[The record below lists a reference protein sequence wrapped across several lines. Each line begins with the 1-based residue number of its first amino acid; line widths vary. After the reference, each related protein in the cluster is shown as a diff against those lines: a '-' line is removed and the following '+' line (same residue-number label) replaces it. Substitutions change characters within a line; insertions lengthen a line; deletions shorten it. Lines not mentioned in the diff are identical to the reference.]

1 MCFVHFEIDG
11 TQISSQL
18 YSARVWDTRLEF
30 GQCCVFVEIREIFTQ
45 KRNAR
50 MSDDL
55 LDCRGLN
62 AIRCVAKC
70 YFLHFNGN
78 CRLDSGLE

>member
-1 MCFVHFEIDG
+1 MADKIRFNYILLVYGIRGWSLGSVAFLWKFEKYLHKNAD
-11 TQISSQL
+11 
-18 YSARVWDTRLEF
+18 
-30 GQCCVFVEIREIFTQ
+30 
-45 KRNAR
+45 AR
-50 MSDDL
+50 M